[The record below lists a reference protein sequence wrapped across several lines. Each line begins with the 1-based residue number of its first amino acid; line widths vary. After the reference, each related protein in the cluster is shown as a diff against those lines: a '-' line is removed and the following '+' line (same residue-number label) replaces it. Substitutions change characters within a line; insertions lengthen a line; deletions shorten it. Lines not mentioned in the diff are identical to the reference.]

1 MCGIV
6 GYTGNKAATPL
17 IIDGLRR
24 LEYRGY
30 DSAGI
35 AVHEKKGITIIRAV
49 GKLNNLIEKLSNMN
63 IKSTTGI
70 GHTRWATHGR
80 PSEINAHPHKAGKI
94 VVVHNGIIENY
105 LSIKNKLMAF
115 GQKFE
120 SDTDTEVIAH
130 LVWINYKK
138 FGNMKKAILKSI
150 KELKGSFA
158 VAILNEDEPETIY
171 LIKQESPLV
180 IGLGEGENFFASDI
194 PAILIHTND
203 IVFLKDGDFVKLT
216 PSSYEIYDFEGKPVQ
231 RKPEKVNISIS
242 QAEKAGYP
250 HFMLKEIFEQP
261 EAFVNTVR
269 SRIKPEKN
277 RIIFDEIDNTL
288 LRALK
293 SMHIIACGTSY
304 HAGLIGR
311 IFFEELAQLPVN
323 VEIASEFRYKKNFFE
338 KNRLYVF
345 ISQSGATAD
354 TLAALKLCKSANVP
368 TLAICNVLGSSISTE
383 ADYTIYTHAGPEI
396 GVASTKAFTTQV
408 AILLL
413 LALHIGFLKRKI
425 DKTFLQQYMEGLLKI
440 PSFMERALNN
450 AENIKNLAKKY
461 YQFQNFLYLG
471 RGINYPLAMEGALKL
486 KEISYIHAE
495 AYAAG
500 EMKHGPIALI
510 DEKMPVFVINTKS
523 KLNEKTISNMQEV
536 LARNGKVISVVSI
549 NDKMTKKYTEDIIY
563 LPHLN
568 EHLDSLITTIPLQLF
583 AYYCAVLKGTDV
595 DQPRNLAKSVTVE

>member
-6 GYTGNKAATPL
+6 GYTGYKSAVPL
-17 IIDGLRR
+17 VIDGLKR

-35 AVHEKKGITIIRAV
+35 AVREEKGINIIRAV
-49 GKLNNLIEKLSNMN
+49 GKLNNLIEKLFHL
-63 IKSTTGI
+63 KLKATTGI
-70 GHTRWATHGR
+70 GHTRWATHGK
-80 PSEINAHPHKAGKI
+80 PSEINAHPHKAEKI

-105 LSIKNKLMAF
+105 LAIKNKLIAL
-115 GQKFE
+115 GQEFKSE
-120 SDTDTEVIAH
+120 TDTEVIAH
-130 LVWINYKK
+130 LISVYYNK
-138 FGNMKKAILKSI
+138 FKDMKKAILKST

-158 VAILNEDEPETIY
+158 VAILNEDEPQTIY
-171 LIKQESPLV
+171 LIKHESPLV
-180 IGLGEGENFFASDI
+180 LGLGNGENFFASDM
-194 PAILIHTND
+194 PALLIHTDD

-216 PSSYEIYDFEGKPVQ
+216 PSSYEIFDFDGKPVE
-231 RKPEKVNISIS
+231 RKHEKINISVS

-269 SRIKPEKN
+269 TRLQPEKN
-277 RIIFDEIDNTL
+277 KIVLDELDNNL
-288 LRALK
+288 LRSLK
-293 SMHIIACGTSY
+293 SIHIIACGTSY
-304 HAGLIGR
+304 HSGLVGR
-311 IFFEELAQLPVN
+311 IFFEELSHLPVT

-338 KNRLYVF
+338 KDRLYVF

-354 TLAALKLCKSANVP
+354 TLAALKLCKSAKVP
-368 TLAICNVLGSSISTE
+368 TLAICNVLGSSISSE

-408 AILLL
+408 ALLLL
-413 LALHIGFLKRKI
+413 LALQTGFLKRKLE
-425 DKTFLQQYMEGLLKI
+425 KTVLKNYIEGLLKV
-440 PSFMERALNN
+440 PSLMEKTLKNC
-450 AENIKNLAKKY
+450 ENIKNLAQKY
-461 YQFQNFLYLG
+461 YQFSNFLYLG

-486 KEISYIHAE
+486 KEISYIHSE

-510 DEKMPVFVINTKS
+510 DEKMPVIVINPKS
-523 KLNEKTISNMQEV
+523 IHYEKTISNMQEV
-536 LARNGKVISVVSI
+536 LARNGKVLSITSI

-563 LPHLN
+563 IPHLN

>member
-6 GYTGNKAATPL
+6 GYTGYKTAAPL
-17 IIDGLRR
+17 VIDGLKR

-35 AVHEKKGITIIRAV
+35 AVQEDKGITIVRAV
-49 GKLNNLIEKLSNMN
+49 GKLNNLIEKLSHLHL
-63 IKSTTGI
+63 KATTGI
-70 GHTRWATHGR
+70 GHTRWATHGK
-80 PSEINAHPHKAGKI
+80 PSEVNAHPHKVGKI

-105 LSIKNKLMAF
+105 LAIKNKLIAL
-115 GQKFE
+115 GQEFKSE
-120 SDTDTEVIAH
+120 TDTEVIAH
-130 LVWINYKK
+130 LIWINYQK
-138 FGNMKKAILKSI
+138 FNNMKKAILKSI

-180 IGLGEGENFFASDI
+180 LGLGSEENFFASDM
-194 PAILIHTND
+194 PALLIHTD
-203 IVFLKDGDFVKLT
+203 KIVFLKDGDFVVLT
-216 PSSYEIYDFEGKPVQ
+216 PSSYKIFDFDGKPVE
-231 RKPEKVNISIS
+231 RTHEKINISVS
-242 QAEKAGYP
+242 QAEKAGYS

-269 SRIKPEKN
+269 TRLQPEKN
-277 RIIFDEIDNTL
+277 KIVLDEIDNNL
-288 LRALK
+288 LRSLK
-293 SMHIIACGTSY
+293 SIHIIACGTSY
-304 HAGLIGR
+304 HAGLVGR
-311 IFFEELAQLPVN
+311 IFFEELAHLPVT

-338 KNRLYVF
+338 KDRLYIF

-354 TLAALKLCKSANVP
+354 TLAALKLCKTAKVP
-368 TLAICNVLGSSISTE
+368 TLAICNVLGSSISSE

-408 AILLL
+408 AVLLL
-413 LALHIGFLKRKI
+413 LALQTCFLKRKLEKSVLKHYI
-425 DKTFLQQYMEGLLKI
+425 EGLLKV
-440 PSFMERALNN
+440 PSLMEKTLKN

-461 YQFQNFLYLG
+461 YQYQNFLYLG

-510 DEKMPVFVINTKS
+510 DETMPVIVINPKS
-523 KLNEKTISNMQEV
+523 MHYEKTISNMQEV
-536 LARNGKVISVVSI
+536 LARNGKVLSIASI

-563 LPHLN
+563 IPHLN
-568 EHLDSLITTIPLQLF
+568 EHLDSLVTTIPLQLF